1 MKIKNSII
9 NSYFFP
15 VPHTSKFDVFKTRIM
30 QLFVLVVG
38 IAAIANFTVAF
49 VWVMELAS
57 GTVEI
62 KHRASIR

>member
-1 MKIKNSII
+1 MKIKKFNSEQQV
-9 NSYFFP
+9 FFP
-15 VPHTSKFDVFKTRIM
+15 VFKTRIK

-57 GTVEI
+57 GRVEI
-62 KHRASIR
+62 KHRAIIR